1 VRTEIP
7 APAAADAADSPE
19 VVVGRPVI
27 TAAGLGLCWVGLGLL
42 GTGLWQY
49 DGGLIWLGLTALLTL
64 GIARWLAPRNLRG
77 LRVTRERPDRVFA
90 GELFEWTMTV
100 AKDEP
105 ARAFW
110 LPPMAAVEIRDRHL
124 SRQIPGTWV
133 DRLRRGDRAAARQ
146 RGRLFK
152 RGRDT
157 RGEFEAVSRFPLG
170 LFETRAEGRFRERV
184 RPEDGL
190 LVCSQPLL
198 TAGLGDE
205 FERARFESAFPH
217 GIDPDPGDEFRGVRD
232 YRGGDPVKA
241 VHWGATA
248 KAGRLM
254 VREWDPPSP
263 RPSRFGLLI
272 HTLDGGTKAA
282 RLLRPENWEAILR
295 QAAGLAAHCRE
306 WEVPL
311 LFAAV
316 IGGDR
321 TEWLRIPEKHGPG
334 SLFAWTA
341 LAARSGVAAEPA
353 VAAALETMAAECD
366 RIFVLSDVPVAAWA
380 EKLGRLCPEASL
392 VCIDGEA
399 RVRRRRG
406 TAIAKSKS

>member
-1 VRTEIP
+1 MVARP
-7 APAAADAADSPE
+7 A
-19 VVVGRPVI
+19 I
-27 TAAGLGLCWVGLGLL
+27 TAAGLGLCWAGVGLFGA
-42 GTGLWQY
+42 GLWRF

-64 GIARWLAPRNLRG
+64 AVARWLAPRNLRG
-77 LRVTRERPDRVFA
+77 LRVSRERPDRVFA

-100 AKDEP
+100 AREEP

-110 LPPMAAVEIRDRHL
+110 LPPMSAVEIRDRHF
-124 SRQIPGTWV
+124 SRQIPGVWV
-133 DRLRRGDRAAARQ
+133 DRLGRGERAAARQ

-157 RGEFEAVSRFPLG
+157 RVEFEAFSRFPLG
-170 LFETRAEGRFRERV
+170 LFETRAAGRLHERV
-184 RPEDGL
+184 RPEDGM

-198 TAGLGDE
+198 PPGLGDE
-205 FERARFESAFPH
+205 FERARFETAFPH
-217 GIDPDPGDEFRGVRD
+217 GIDPDPGDEFRGVRE

-248 KAGRLM
+248 KSGRLM

-272 HTLDGGTKAA
+272 HTLEGAGKST
-282 RLLRPENWEAILR
+282 RLLRPENWETTLR

-316 IGGDR
+316 TGGDR

-341 LAARSGVAAEPA
+341 LAARTGSAAETA
-353 VAAALETMAAECD
+353 VATALETMAADCD
-366 RIFVLSDVPVAAWA
+366 RIFVLSDVPLAAWA
-380 EKLGRLCPEASL
+380 EKLARLCPEATL
-392 VCIDGEA
+392 VCIDSHA

-406 TAIAKSKS
+406 TATARSKT